1 MEVKVPFEV
10 TCIDDSNKPNDIP
23 SSRWVK
29 KGQKYTVIK
38 VAKMLI
44 QGGLVGFK
52 LEELNIDEFFP
63 YQFFAA
69 NRFAIQLNPAWDI
82 EAQLEK
88 LLKEAKEE
96 VKELNEYYNEGY

>member
-88 LLKEAKEE
+88 LLEEAKEE

>member
-29 KGQKYTVIK
+29 KGQTYTVIK

-69 NRFAIQLNPAWDI
+69 NRFAIQLNNAWDI

-88 LLKEAKEE
+88 LLEEAKEE

>member
-29 KGQKYTVIK
+29 KGQTYTVIK

-88 LLKEAKEE
+88 LLEEAKEE